1 MKFIVDNQLPIA
13 LSRFLA
19 SEGLEACHVMDV
31 ELDEASDHEIW
42 EYAKMHGYTIV
53 SKDED
58 FFQLANLSPDST
70 PALIW
75 VRIGNCRKAILISA
89 FKKILP
95 NLLQILQ
102 TQQIVEIR

>member
-1 MKFIVDNQLPIA
+1 MKFIIDNQLPMA

-42 EYAKMHGYTIV
+42 EYAKMHGYTII

-58 FFQLANLSPDST
+58 FFQFANFSLEST

-75 VRIGNCRKAILISA
+75 VRIGNCRKVTLISA

-95 NLLQILQ
+95 DLLNLLK
-102 TQQIVEIR
+102 TQQIVELR